1 MGRTRSG
8 FFLITNASLGQIDFW
23 DSIWAVS
30 NYRPFDLVA
39 ALTMALIFA
48 WPGFQ
53 RGQPGVINLISR
65 AFIGAMIGS
74 FAKAII
80 HEILTLN
87 RHSPTLMYSSSQRLS
102 ELVPWINTKDASS
115 NSFPG
120 DHGLILLTLT
130 LYGWPYLTRNA
141 RYLAA
146 TGFIAFSLPR
156 LMSGAHWLTDI
167 AVGSSSIALIAIG
180 LFYAFNLDV
189 FTNAKLLPFL
199 ERLIGAICPS
209 GWRKLLGPR

>member
-48 WPGFQ
+48 WSGFQ

-87 RHSPTLMYSSSQRLS
+87 RHRPYSDVQQLSTSQRIS
-102 ELVPWINTKDASS
+102 P
-115 NSFPG
+115 
-120 DHGLILLTLT
+120 
-130 LYGWPYLTRNA
+130 
-141 RYLAA
+141 
-146 TGFIAFSLPR
+146 
-156 LMSGAHWLTDI
+156 
-167 AVGSSSIALIAIG
+167 
-180 LFYAFNLDV
+180 LD
-189 FTNAKLLPFL
+189 
-199 ERLIGAICPS
+199 
-209 GWRKLLGPR
+209 